1 MTRNWPIDMGYRPEP
16 SYIHG
21 SLAKTGVLLV
31 NLGTPSAPTT
41 SALRPYLKEFLSDRR
56 VVEIPRTLWWLI
68 LNGIILN
75 TRPKKSAR
83 RYASIWTGE
92 GSPLRVHTE
101 KQALLLR
108 GYLGER
114 IKSPHTVAWAMRYGS
129 PSIDSAIAELHAD
142 NCDRILVLPLYPQ
155 YAASTTASVFDA
167 VFASLGKMRNLPA
180 LRLVKHFHDHPAY
193 ISALATRVNRY
204 WMENGRPDKLVLS
217 FHGLPRYTLNKG
229 DPYHCE
235 CHKTVRLLS
244 QELGIDADMVVTT
257 FQSRFGRGEWLK
269 PYTIDTVKKLGKAK
283 TGRIDAFCPGFVSDC
298 LETLE
303 EIGIENKAVFLKA
316 GGKSFHHIPSLNDD
330 HEWIQAIARIVADN
344 LHSWATSDYD
354 RGKAEREAQLS
365 ASRAKELG
373 ARS

>member
-1 MTRNWPIDMGYRPEP
+1 MGYRPEP
-16 SYIHG
+16 GYVHG
-21 SLAKTGVLLV
+21 SFAKTGVLLV

-41 SALRPYLKEFLSDRR
+41 NALRPYLKEFLSDRR
-56 VVEIPRTLWWLI
+56 VVEIPRPVWWLI
-68 LNGIILN
+68 LNGVILN

-114 IKSPHTVAWAMRYGS
+114 IESPHTVAWAMRYGS
-129 PSIDSAIAELHAD
+129 PSIDNVIADLHAD
-142 NCDRILVLPLYPQ
+142 GCDRILVLPLYPQ

-167 VFASLGKMRNLPA
+167 VFESLGRMRNLPA

-193 ISALATRVNRY
+193 ISALATQINRY

-217 FHGLPRYTLNKG
+217 FHGVPRFTLDKG

-244 QELGIDADMVVTT
+244 QELGIDTDMVLTT

-269 PYTIDTVKKLGKAK
+269 PYTIDTIKRLGKAK
-283 TGRIDAFCPGFVSDC
+283 TGRVDVFCPGFVSDC

-316 GGKSFHHIPSLNDD
+316 GGKSFHHIPCLNDR
-330 HEWIQAIARIVADN
+330 HEWIQAMARIVADN

-354 RGKAEREAQLS
+354 RGKTEREAQLS
-365 ASRAKELG
+365 ASRAKALG
-373 ARS
+373 ARN

>member
-1 MTRNWPIDMGYRPEP
+1 MGYKPEP
-16 SYIHG
+16 AYTHG
-21 SLAKTGVLLV
+21 SFAKTGVLLV

-41 SALRPYLKEFLSDRR
+41 RALRPYLKEFLSDRR
-56 VVEIPRTLWWLI
+56 VVEISRPLWWLI
-68 LNGIILN
+68 LNGVILN

-114 IKSPHTVAWAMRYGS
+114 IKSPHKVAWAMRYGS
-129 PSIDSAIAELHAD
+129 PSIDSVMAELHND
-142 NCDRILVLPLYPQ
+142 GCDRVLVLPLYPQ

-167 VFASLGKMRNLPA
+167 VFESLGKIRNLPA

-193 ISALATRVNRY
+193 ISALATQVNRY
-204 WMENGRPDKLVLS
+204 WVENGRPDKLVLS
-217 FHGLPRYTLNKG
+217 FHGVPRFTLDKG

-235 CHKTVRLLS
+235 CHKTVRLLT
-244 QELGIDADMVVTT
+244 QELGIKTDMVVTT
-257 FQSRFGRGEWLK
+257 FQSRFGRSEWLK
-269 PYTIDTVKKLGKAK
+269 PYTIDIVRRLGKAK
-283 TGRIDAFCPGFVSDC
+283 TERVDVFCPGFVSDC

-316 GGKSFHHIPSLNDD
+316 GGKSFHHIPCLNDR
-330 HEWIQAIARIVADN
+330 HEWIQAMARIVADN
-344 LHSWATSDYD
+344 LHSWSTSDYD

-365 ASRAKELG
+365 ASHAKELG
-373 ARS
+373 ARI